1 MQPDHPGSCA
11 PEVPMDAAAAESM
24 NLEEFDQ
31 IILETEDYFKG
42 SLFGSNNREIW
53 NSLEIFGS
61 ILQSPFLRNL
71 INNIGR

>member
-11 PEVPMDAAAAESM
+11 PEVPMDAAATESM

-42 SLFGSNNREIW
+42 SLFGSNNREI
-53 NSLEIFGS
+53 
-61 ILQSPFLRNL
+61 
-71 INNIGR
+71 

>member
-31 IILETEDYFKG
+31 IILETEDYD
-42 SLFGSNNREIW
+42 
-53 NSLEIFGS
+53 IFQKFF
-61 ILQSPFLRNL
+61 IRF
-71 INNIGR
+71 